1 MIKIK
6 KTIFAIVATLS
17 ASGCLLS
24 AHNHVDAAT
33 QGVSEQ
39 QINEYIDKASL
50 EQKVGQMYVSRTPQ
64 TPGQAQQDVAKYN
77 LGGLI
82 VYDADMKGLSQEQ
95 FKQKMADYQKSA
107 QTPLLIGVDQ
117 EGGLVSRL
125 THSGLIAQ
133 NGDQFAFPRK
143 QYEDAEKVN
152 PGSGMKVV
160 LEYARKNATLL
171 RQLGINWNY
180 APDADYSNTT
190 GGFIYDRTFGGGS
203 YQATADYIKQVVPAW
218 QHDNLVASTL
228 KHFPGYGDAA
238 DTHTGFATR
247 EDSLRDIETKD
258 MLPFIAGMQAGADSV
273 MVTHV
278 IYDKI
283 DPIYPASLSRKINNL
298 IRDYCHYNGLIVT
311 DALEMGAITDFAKA
325 HGNLP
330 VDVLA
335 VMAGN
340 DMIMTTDYATG
351 IGDIVKAVKEGKI
364 KESQINA
371 SVKRILDLK
380 NKLGLLTADSL
391 NPNKQVDP
399 GKQPEN
405 PDHPSKPTDPT
416 GSKKIVL
423 NPVTYNQDKS
433 VAYVSGKIADAAAEG
448 SMIMSAV
455 DTKTNKVIA
464 TAVVG
469 GKGEF
474 TINVPVKQD
483 KQEIKIISDD
493 SDYAFI
499 TTSIEGKNKEPEII
513 VNPSQDEQQPIISQ
527 VSAVEKTVNYVP
539 GYGVNVWALSNEKAI
554 FTQMRINDGVK
565 VNIFDTK
572 VINGVSYSR
581 IKDANSDL
589 WIQTQ
594 YLSDQNSTS
603 EKPFKGILKVVY
615 DGKGKVKLTD
625 SKGRYQD
632 DAKYTFV
639 ANASRY
645 KVFGMKT
652 INGKIYYRLGTQL
665 QWIPSNYSMLIK

>member
-1 MIKIK
+1 MNRIN
-6 KTIFAIVATLS
+6 KTIFTVISGLSVAV
-17 ASGCLLS
+17 GCLLS
-24 AHNHVDAAT
+24 SQNQTQAAD
-33 QGVSEQ
+33 QGVTEQ
-39 QINEYIDKASL
+39 QINQYIDNASL

-64 TPGQAQQDVAKYN
+64 TPGQAEQDVAKYN

-82 VYDADMKGLSQEQ
+82 VYDADLKGLTQDQ
-95 FKQKMADYQKSA
+95 FKQKMQRYQNSA
-107 QTPLLIGVDQ
+107 QTPLLVGVDQ

-125 THSGLIAQ
+125 THSGLVAQ

-143 QYEDAEKVN
+143 QYEDAEKAK
-152 PGSGMKVV
+152 PGSGMEVV
-160 LEYARKNATLL
+160 LKYARENATLL

-218 QHDNLVASTL
+218 QHDNLIASTL

-247 EDSLRDIETKD
+247 HDSLADIEKND

-283 DPIYPASLSRKINNL
+283 DPIYPASLSAKMNRL

-311 DALEMGAITDFAKA
+311 DALEMGAITDFAKQ

-340 DMIMTTDYATG
+340 DMIMTSDYATG
-351 IGDIVKAVKEGKI
+351 IGEIVQAVKEGKI
-364 KESQINA
+364 KENQINA

-380 NKLGLLTADSL
+380 NKLGLLTPESL
-391 NPNKQVDP
+391 NPNKHAKPD
-399 GKQPEN
+399 EDTD
-405 PDHPSKPTDPT
+405 PDHHEKPTTPT
-416 GSKKIVL
+416 GSKKITL
-423 NPVTYNQDKS
+423 NAVNYNSDNTI
-433 VAYVSGKIADAAAEG
+433 AYISGKVADAAAEG
-448 SMIMSAV
+448 SMVMSV
-455 DTKTNKVIA
+455 VNVKSNKVIA

-474 TINVPVKQD
+474 TINVPVEDK
-483 KQEIKIISDD
+483 KQELKIVSDD
-493 SDYAFI
+493 SDYAAVV
-499 TTSIEGKNKEPEII
+499 TSIKGKEPEII
-513 VNPSQDEQQPIISQ
+513 VNPGQDANTIVETLPE
-527 VSAVEKTVNYVP
+527 VTGAEKTVNYVP
-539 GYGVNVWALSNEKAI
+539 GYGVNVWTINNGRVI
-554 FTQMRINDGVK
+554 FTHMHINDGTKVK
-565 VNIFDTK
+565 VFDNK

-581 IKDANSDL
+581 IQTANADL

-594 YLSDQNSTS
+594 YLNTKNNS
-603 EKPFKGILKVVY
+603 EEIPCAGILKVVY
-615 DGKGKVKLTD
+615 KGQGKVKLTD
-625 SKGRYQD
+625 SKGRYLGNEES
-632 DAKYTFV
+632 TFV
-639 ANASRY
+639 AKNSSY
-645 KVFGMKT
+645 KIFGKKT
-652 INGKIYYRLGTQL
+652 INNKTYYRLGTQV
-665 QWIPSNYSMLIK
+665 QWIPENYTKLIK